1 MKKLIIALTL
11 GIVLTGCEAKELE
24 VQTEVDN
31 GGEAIVQTESIQI
44 NEQENEVDDIQVANE
59 EMQELEEVEEEV
71 TLAPNLVFQYIDTN
85 QDERVEKVVNQAYK
99 KFIDDF
105 EVSFDEEITFIV
117 YKDQP
122 AFWEGA
128 FGGENNGNTTG
139 FADHEERVV
148 HLTSPSDT
156 SIKTEEEM
164 LKIPVHELVHI
175 ILPHGYIDIREGI
188 ACYLA
193 GQSMEFTLEDIP
205 SNLSSIVTYQGGGDT
220 IRMQYNL
227 AGYKAKFMIEECFD
241 MDFVKYK
248 EYMNSPDDYSIA
260 GYASEEEFLNDF
272 RIYLQEKA
280 I

>member
-1 MKKLIIALTL
+1 M
-11 GIVLTGCEAKELE
+11 VERHYS
-24 VQTEVDN
+24 
-31 GGEAIVQTESIQI
+31 TESIQI
-44 NEQENEVDDIQVANE
+44 NEQENAVDDIQVANE

-99 KFIDDF
+99 NLSMTLKYLLMKRLLLLYIKT
-105 EVSFDEEITFIV
+105 S
-117 YKDQP
+117 QP
-122 AFWEGA
+122 LGRGV
-128 FGGENNGNTTG
+128 GGENNGNTTG

-220 IRMQYNL
+220 IRMQYNF
-227 AGYKAKFMIEECFD
+227 G
-241 MDFVKYK
+241 
-248 EYMNSPDDYSIA
+248 
-260 GYASEEEFLNDF
+260 
-272 RIYLQEKA
+272 RI
-280 I
+280 